1 MPAAE
6 CTCLT
11 IVSGYGKGMTVTP
24 RINELM
30 RRGKEFSARRA
41 VTLERKLENMKEQHS
56 KGARLLG
63 AGVLG
68 PATAALTGFIETRYP
83 SRNEQGEETLR
94 SLGPVPLSFVFG
106 SLALGAAYPDSTL
119 SDELGFI
126 AASQFGLFA
135 GTWGRG
141 EGVKSLT
148 RTRTRRLQEA
158 TSPASTAGVGA
169 LRDYGGQTYQMGTP
183 VGRRAAPASGDDEWT
198 AEEASLLGL

>member
-1 MPAAE
+1 M
-6 CTCLT
+6 
-11 IVSGYGKGMTVTP
+11 SMVTP
-24 RINELM
+24 RLNELM

-41 VTLERKLENMKEQHS
+41 VTLERKLESLKEQHS

-63 AGVLG
+63 AGIIG
-68 PATAALTGFIETRYP
+68 PATAALTGYIETRYP

-94 SLGPVPLSFVFG
+94 SLGPVPLSFLFG

-119 SDELGFI
+119 SDELSFI
-126 AASQFGLFA
+126 ASSQFGLFA

-141 EGVKSLT
+141 EGLKALT

-158 TSPASTAGVGA
+158 ASATPAMTAGVGA
-169 LRDYGGQTYQMGTP
+169 RDYGGQTYQMGTP
-183 VGRRAAPASGDDEWT
+183 SRRAAPASSDDEWT